1 MYRSILVPLDSTP
14 EAEAALEHARTLQ
27 GATGAAVT
35 LLLVAES
42 AEVTLASVAEMFGSS
57 GSVGAA
63 IARENTLETVGQA
76 YLRNVR
82 DDVGKPGWRLL
93 VVEGNPAEA
102 ISEEAVRGGHDLIVM
117 ASHARRGLGRL
128 LFGSVADEVIKHSR
142 IPTLVVPA
150 DADEDEGED

>member
-14 EAEAALEHARTLQ
+14 EAERALPHVRTLQ
-27 GATGAAVT
+27 AAVGGQVT

-42 AEVTLASVAEMFGSS
+42 AETTLAAVAEMFGAS
-57 GSVGAA
+57 GSVRAA
-63 IARENTLETVGQA
+63 IERENTLEAVGQA

-93 VVEGNPAEA
+93 VAEGNPAEA
-102 ISEEAVRGGHDLIVM
+102 IAEEAVRGGHDLVVM

-128 LFGSVADEVIKHSR
+128 LFGSVADEVIR
-142 IPTLVVPA
+142 RGRVPTLVVP
-150 DADEDEGED
+150 DEDDEEE

>member
-14 EAEAALEHARTLQ
+14 EAERALPHVRTLQ
-27 GATGAAVT
+27 AAVGGQVT

-42 AEVTLASVAEMFGSS
+42 AETTLAAVADPFGAS
-57 GSVGAA
+57 GSVRAA
-63 IARENTLETVGQA
+63 IERENTLEAVGQA

-93 VVEGNPAEA
+93 VAEGNPAEA
-102 ISEEAVRGGHDLIVM
+102 IAEEAVRGGHDLVVM

-128 LFGSVADEVIKHSR
+128 LFGSVADEVIR
-142 IPTLVVPA
+142 RGRVPTLVVP
-150 DADEDEGED
+150 DEDDEEE